1 VLGAGAGAGAAD
13 ANVARGDVD
22 WHCFPRGATGA
33 GGDGDRP
40 RARRRRNSRRVD
52 VAITNIDGEYEL
64 KGLPPGRYA
73 IAVIDELDRDAL
85 RRPDALANLTP
96 VASVTLTLGE
106 TITLPIV
113 LR

>member
-1 VLGAGAGAGAAD
+1 
-13 ANVARGDVD
+13 
-22 WHCFPRGATGA
+22 
-33 GGDGDRP
+33 
-40 RARRRRNSRRVD
+40 
-52 VAITNIDGEYEL
+52 L